1 MNASVCNICDRV
13 FKNNNSLGSH
23 KRRFHKIFKNS
34 VSKTTV
40 YEIPVE
46 HPIDLHIQAPESATK
61 VNENVD
67 LHVHQHTTRTD
78 SDILDQYLKDR
89 NNRYNSKDFDNYLK
103 EMKAKDKKSVK
114 VEPYARPEEDGEAGP
129 SSGNVGE
136 LSICHICDEEFSSQI
151 ARSEHMNRRHPMC
164 NMCNDRFNTVDKLK
178 RHFEIFHPPN
188 VHALKCPTCEADFSD
203 INTLIRHT
211 DEHPQCEICM
221 DRFLDVP
228 SLGKHRKVHEKLPVS
243 KKRKFDDFGVMCGLC
258 NRRFKNAKEFERH
271 AKRKHDHTCD
281 ECELSFPLRAE
292 LKMHKKDHSS
302 GLTLYNP
309 SESDG
314 DLSMV
319 LKPTST
325 MKLDDR
331 AQSVD
336 SQGTDITLL
345 ELESQP
351 ESNVSKD
358 TVLAPKSDAQLK
370 LSSQDTDSQDSEM
383 TILVIESD
391 TDTQDSTSVT
401 SYQKDTLDHVESDNS
416 IESIDTVI
424 DNSERPDKVMD
435 TDSEI
440 SFDTI
445 SEQDSEST
453 LALVPINRRTSIV
466 PMADSSSSSDSG
478 VTEMEVNI
486 KPSQLL
492 KCQICFQKFTRKSF
506 LLKHLKKHDDMR
518 KKITDNQPI
527 EDSQTN
533 AKIEE
538 VTSDSDISDDQN
550 HSQVVKC
557 RFCGDKFLRK
567 SLLYAH
573 IKEKHKKNKHRQ
585 VRNKHG
591 DEKCPF
597 CDETPSHLKL
607 HIRQEHSFSCTGCRI
622 RFKSKSLLLEHISLE
637 HPTCKVCNKTFNTK
651 RDLLTHQ
658 KDHPEELFD
667 VEETTD
673 EDDSDESEEDQ
684 RDVNDREFH
693 ENINCVAIERFAE
706 IRELITKND
715 FKSLSKNKKLLKGLS
730 IIMNGVKRG
739 FIPICSAQRLV
750 LTNSQRELLYRLAKS
765 TTTTGHLV
773 MKERQDLSLLF
784 DVLWDSVKQVSA
796 AFLKYD
802 Q

>member
-1 MNASVCNICDRV
+1 MNPSVCNICDRV

-23 KRRFHKIFKNS
+23 KRSFHKIFRNS

-40 YEIPVE
+40 FESPIE
-46 HPIDLHIQAPESATK
+46 HPIDLHIQAPESAIDNTL
-61 VNENVD
+61 N
-67 LHVHQHTTRTD
+67 LHFHQDTED
-78 SDILDQYLKDR
+78 PLDQYLKDR
-89 NNRYNSKDFDNYLK
+89 NNRYDAKDFDNYVK
-103 EMKAKDKKSVK
+103 EIKTKDTKSIKA
-114 VEPYARPEEDGEAGP
+114 EPYNKPEESEEAGS
-129 SSGNVGE
+129 SSGNVE
-136 LSICHICDEEFSSQI
+136 VMSICHICDEEFSSEI
-151 ARSEHMNRRHPMC
+151 ARSEHMDRRHPIC

-178 RHFEIFHPPN
+178 RHFKIFHPPN

-203 INTLIRHT
+203 INTLIKHT
-211 DEHPQCEICM
+211 DEHPQCEICRE
-221 DRFLDVP
+221 RFLDVP
-228 SLGKHRKVHEKLPVS
+228 SLGKHRKVHDKLPLS
-243 KKRKFDDFGVMCGLC
+243 KKRKFGDFEVMCGLC
-258 NRRFKNAKEFERH
+258 NRMFKNAKEFERH

-292 LKMHKKDHSS
+292 LKNHKKDHSS

-314 DLSMV
+314 DVSLV

-331 AQSVD
+331 AQVD
-336 SQGTDITLL
+336 SQGTDITLS
-345 ELESQP
+345 ELASQP

-358 TVLAPKSDAQLK
+358 TVLASQSDAQLK

-401 SYQKDTLDHVESDNS
+401 SYQKDTLDYVESDNS

-424 DNSERPDKVMD
+424 DNSKKPDKVMD
-435 TDSEI
+435 RDSDI
-440 SFDTI
+440 SFDAI

-453 LALVPINRRTSIV
+453 LALVPINRKTSIV

-478 VTEMEVNI
+478 VTEMEVDM

-518 KKITDNQPI
+518 KKITVNQPI

-538 VTSDSDISDDQN
+538 VTSDSDISDDQK

-557 RFCGDKFLRK
+557 RFCGDKFFRK
-567 SLLYAH
+567 SLLYDH

-585 VRNKHG
+585 ARNNHG

-607 HIRQEHSFSCTGCRI
+607 HIRQEHSFSCKGCRI

-637 HPTCKVCNKTFNTK
+637 HPTCKVCSKTFNTK
-651 RDLLTHQ
+651 RELLTHQ
-658 KDHPEELFD
+658 KDHPEEPFD
-667 VEETTD
+667 IEETTD
-673 EDDSDESEEDQ
+673 EEDSDESEEDQ
-684 RDVNDREFH
+684 RDINDREFH
-693 ENINCVAIERFAE
+693 ENINCVTIERFAE

-715 FKSLSKNKKLLKGLS
+715 FKTLSKNKKLLKGLS

-765 TTTTGHLV
+765 TTGHLV

-784 DVLWDSVKQVSA
+784 DILWDSVRQVSA

-802 Q
+802 H